1 MYKNVQA
8 DNLFDI
14 DSLKEGELCNVSI
27 LARNIDNDDV
37 DNDYTD
43 KVEKITE
50 EEIIFSNTEDQY
62 SYQTIIHYYDRINN
76 IFYYLERTVSN
87 RWVVFKWTV
96 NEYEELYEEVIDWF
110 NGDGTSTP
118 EHVIS
123 IAKDEKVFNF
133 T

>member
-1 MYKNVQA
+1 MSKKII
-8 DNLFDI
+8 DNLR
-14 DSLKEGELCNVSI
+14 EGEFCNVSI

-87 RWVVFKWTV
+87 RWVVFKWTI
-96 NEYEELYEEVIDWF
+96 NEYGELYEEVIDWF
-110 NGDGTSTP
+110 YGDGTSTP
-118 EHVIS
+118 EHIIA
-123 IAKDEKVFNF
+123 IAKDENVFNF
-133 T
+133 A

>member
-1 MYKNVQA
+1 MMKQIITN
-8 DNLFDI
+8 
-14 DSLKEGELCNVSI
+14 LKEGELCNVSI
-27 LARNIDNDDV
+27 LARNIDYEYADF
-37 DNDYTD
+37 DYTD
-43 KVEKITE
+43 KVVKITKE
-50 EEIIFSNTEDQY
+50 GIVFSNIDDQY
-62 SYQTIIHYYDRINN
+62 SNQTIIHYYDRINN
-76 IFYYLERTVSN
+76 IFYVLERTVTN

-123 IAKDEKVFNF
+123 LAKDEKVFNF